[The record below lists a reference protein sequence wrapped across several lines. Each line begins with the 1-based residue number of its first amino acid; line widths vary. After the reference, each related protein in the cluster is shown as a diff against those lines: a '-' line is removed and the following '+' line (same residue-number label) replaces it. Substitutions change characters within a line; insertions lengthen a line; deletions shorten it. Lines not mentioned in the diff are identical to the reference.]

1 MSRRIKFRT
10 VERKI
15 NSYEAIRPRQGDRE
29 TSIRETTTEVVE
41 TQDDN
46 GHRRIV
52 VSRVTLTKRKDR
64 RGHQT
69 ISSKVDYRRTLIIDE
84 YLPKNTASEEVLAG
98 GDEAARPES
107 NRRLRKL
114 GKIVLQRI
122 DKLLYECF
130 LQGFAKKFGEETAK
144 ALVAWIK
151 LSWLWLPILVL
162 LLKILLAK

>member
-1 MSRRIKFRT
+1 MLRRIKFRT

-29 TSIRETTTEVVE
+29 TSIRETTAKVVE

-46 GHRRIV
+46 GHRMV
-52 VSRVTLTKRKDR
+52 VSRVTSTKKEVI
-64 RGHQT
+64 RGHET

-84 YLPKNTASEEVLAG
+84 YLPKNTASEEVFAG

-144 ALVAWIK
+144 ALVTWIK
-151 LSWLWLPILVL
+151 LSWLWLPILAL
-162 LLKILLAK
+162 LLKILLAT